1 MWRQRSG
8 EIIEQFWG
16 AECSASFRILQTW
29 RCDLHLCPTPLTASV
44 TWSTDC
50 ARCLLPLTRRTLT
63 PPCLSSLLLLLS
75 LSQEA
80 ELSFV
85 EVASLSR
92 PGANIP
98 VNVTFSPDSSHVS
111 YLYSAGT
118 DLVRD
123 LYSFTVDGKSSVM
136 IQPPSVNHSE
146 DELTLEEKLRRE
158 RSRQVGHGITDYSW
172 AARTAR
178 VVLPLPT
185 GVFVSDVSG

>member
-1 MWRQRSG
+1 MP
-8 EIIEQFWG
+8 
-16 AECSASFRILQTW
+16 ASPFRILQTW
-29 RCDLHLCPTPLTASV
+29 RCECSSSSV
-44 TWSTDC
+44 AFSRSRAAL
-50 ARCLLPLTRRTLT
+50 ARRPPCLLPLTRRTLT